1 MNLIPIKVE
10 CHSGY
15 KANEYPTCFYWMN
28 IRYEIREIA
37 DRWYQ
42 AQATPDSP
50 VANYFKVRTASKSI
64 YMIKHELESDQWFL
78 ILPEDPFIR
87 FSFN

>member
-15 KANEYPTCFYWMN
+15 KSDEYPVRFTWRN
-28 IRYEIREIA
+28 IQFEISEIA

-42 AQATPDSP
+42 SQPSPETPL
-50 VANYFKVRTASKSI
+50 ANYFKVRTVGNLI
-64 YMIKHELESDQWFL
+64 FILKHELKSDLWF
-78 ILPEDPFIR
+78 IL
-87 FSFN
+87 SAGKATMGYSSN